1 MKENKYKTIGV
12 LTSGGDAPGMNAAIR
27 AVVRAGINR
36 GFQVVGIKRGFAGL
50 LENDMDDMNLRSVSN
65 VLQRGGTILY
75 SSRSPEF
82 KEERNVKKAVEICKQ
97 AGIDVLITIGG
108 DGTFRGALDLC
119 RNGLPCIGI
128 PGTIDNDISASD
140 YTIGFDTAVN
150 TVVEMVDRVR
160 DTSQSHSRCSVI
172 EVMGRDS
179 GHIALHAGI
188 ACGAI
193 AVALPELEF
202 DLERDVISKMVTT
215 LRNGKKNFIIIV
227 AEGVGSAQDIAK
239 NIQALTGINTAAV
252 VLGYVQRGGTPTA
265 KERVMASAM
274 GHHAIELIEN
284 NIVNRVVVVQ
294 KGSVTDVDL
303 EEAMKMTK
311 GIDMKLVRVA
321 GDISI

>member
-1 MKENKYKTIGV
+1 
-12 LTSGGDAPGMNAAIR
+12 MNAAIR

-50 LENDMDDMNLRSVSN
+50 LENDMDDLNLRSVSN
-65 VLQRGGTILY
+65 ILQRGGTILY

-82 KEERNVKKAVEICKQ
+82 KEERNVKKAVEICKK

-160 DTSQSHSRCSVI
+160 DTAQSHSRCSVI
-172 EVMGRDS
+172 EVMGRDA

-193 AVALPELEF
+193 AVALPEIEF

-227 AEGVGSAQDIAK
+227 AEGVGSAQEISK
-239 NIQALTGINTAAV
+239 KIQELTGINTAAV

-274 GHHAIELIEN
+274 GHHAIELIES

-294 KGSVTDVDL
+294 KGSVTDVDM